1 MPTLTLSIA
10 KLRHYRNK
18 AKTGVGH
25 SYMPLIIEGSDG
37 SETGQKDRNNIVKQV
52 MGQLESWLYCS
63 AVKNLPAMKEMR
75 RHE

>member
-10 KLRHYRNK
+10 KLRHYRSK
-18 AKTGVGH
+18 AKTGIGH

-52 MGQLESWLYCS
+52 LGQLDLQG
-63 AVKNLPAMKEMR
+63 R
-75 RHE
+75 RSRADYRQDACEV